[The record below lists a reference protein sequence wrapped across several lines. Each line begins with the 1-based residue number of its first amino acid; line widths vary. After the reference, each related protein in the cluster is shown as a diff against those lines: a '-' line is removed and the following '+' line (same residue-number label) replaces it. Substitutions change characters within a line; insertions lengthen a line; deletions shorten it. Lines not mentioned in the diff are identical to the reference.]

1 MNQVTAG
8 PPRIKRA
15 FVILALVS
23 WVVTSAQAVEMA
35 FYPSYRT
42 AYLLIVSG
50 AAALGLFGCI
60 AWARTW
66 NSWRRALISAAV
78 IYLAVFALRF
88 FAVFVGPG
96 LEHSSL
102 FDALRMPFRI
112 IYALSMRHVADG
124 AWISFG
130 SLLFYEWLMPF
141 LQVVVLVGLVWPL
154 TTGSRG
160 DAPQAARA

>member
-1 MNQVTAG
+1 MNQVAVGHT
-8 PPRIKRA
+8 RIRRA
-15 FVILALVS
+15 TVILALVS
-23 WVVTSAQAVEMA
+23 WVLTSAQAIEMA

-42 AYLLIVSG
+42 GYLLIVASV
-50 AAALGLFGCI
+50 AVLGLFGCI
-60 AWARTW
+60 AWARRW
-66 NSWRRALISAAV
+66 NYWRRALISAAA
-78 IYLAVFALRF
+78 IYLAAFALRF
-88 FAVFVGPG
+88 FAVFVMPS

-102 FDALRMPFRI
+102 FDAMRMPFRI
-112 IYALSMRHVADG
+112 IYSLSMHHVANG

-141 LQVVVLVGLVWPL
+141 LQIIVLVGLVWPL